1 MPIMQN
7 NIVRFWILLSVVFT
21 SIFLFSCK
29 KENVVDNV
37 YDIQY
42 TDTTVVIN
50 VKGAVFTMILVEG
63 GTFEMGATEEQGHDD
78 PDENEYPVHV
88 VNLSPYYI
96 CQTEVTQDLWTI
108 VMGTNP
114 SLILGDMT
122 LPADCIKWDMCQD
135 FIHALNEYLDN
146 KFEIRMP
153 TEAEWEFAARGGN
166 KSLGYKYSGSDDVDE
181 VAWYESNSD
190 KKTHPVGTKK
200 PNELGIYDM
209 SGNVW
214 EWCDSKYRYF
224 DKERNA
230 SLGKDAQM
238 YCIRGGGW
246 QLPEKS
252 CRVSW
257 RGKRLPD
264 LKNSFG
270 GFRLCLDVTY
280 IKDAESTEE
289 EILMK
294 EIEEMEDEE

>member
-7 NIVRFWILLSVVFT
+7 SIVRFGILLSVVFT

-209 SGNVW
+209 SGNIW
-214 EWCDSKYRYF
+214 EWCSDWIGAYQPEEQTNPVGPAEGSHHV
-224 DKERNA
+224 
-230 SLGKDAQM
+230 M
-238 YCIRGGGW
+238 RGGSWTYGHTF
-246 QLPEKS
+246 
-252 CRVSW
+252 CRVS
-257 RGKRLPD
+257 RRNYISNVIAASNCGLRLAMTY
-264 LKNSFG
+264 KN
-270 GFRLCLDVTY
+270 
-280 IKDAESTEE
+280 
-289 EILMK
+289 
-294 EIEEMEDEE
+294 

>member
-1 MPIMQN
+1 
-7 NIVRFWILLSVVFT
+7 
-21 SIFLFSCK
+21 
-29 KENVVDNV
+29 
-37 YDIQY
+37 
-42 TDTTVVIN
+42 
-50 VKGAVFTMILVEG
+50 MILVEG

-181 VAWYESNSD
+181 VAWKANYCYEISPLSRL
-190 KKTHPVGTKK
+190 H
-200 PNELGIYDM
+200 
-209 SGNVW
+209 
-214 EWCDSKYRYF
+214 R
-224 DKERNA
+224 
-230 SLGKDAQM
+230 
-238 YCIRGGGW
+238 
-246 QLPEKS
+246 QLPRKAVEHLS
-252 CRVSW
+252 DTF
-257 RGKRLPD
+257 PQEEA
-264 LKNSFG
+264 
-270 GFRLCLDVTY
+270 FRQ
-280 IKDAESTEE
+280 
-289 EILMK
+289 
-294 EIEEMEDEE
+294 

>member
-1 MPIMQN
+1 MPLMQN
-7 NIVRFWILLSVVFT
+7 NIVSCWVLLSVVFT

-209 SGNVW
+209 SGNIW
-214 EWCDSKYRYF
+214 EWCSDWIGAYQPEEQTNPVGPAEGSHHV
-224 DKERNA
+224 
-230 SLGKDAQM
+230 M
-238 YCIRGGGW
+238 RGGSW
-246 QLPEKS
+246 TYDHTF
-252 CRVSW
+252 CRVS
-257 RGKRLPD
+257 RRNYISNVIAASNCGLRLAMTY
-264 LKNSFG
+264 KN
-270 GFRLCLDVTY
+270 
-280 IKDAESTEE
+280 
-289 EILMK
+289 
-294 EIEEMEDEE
+294 

>member
-1 MPIMQN
+1 MPLMQN

-209 SGNVW
+209 SGNIW
-214 EWCDSKYRYF
+214 EWCSDWIGAYQPEEQTNPVGPAEGSHHV
-224 DKERNA
+224 
-230 SLGKDAQM
+230 M
-238 YCIRGGGW
+238 RGGSW
-246 QLPEKS
+246 TYDHTF
-252 CRVSW
+252 CRVS
-257 RGKRLPD
+257 RRNYISNVIAASNCGLRLAMTY
-264 LKNSFG
+264 KN
-270 GFRLCLDVTY
+270 
-280 IKDAESTEE
+280 
-289 EILMK
+289 
-294 EIEEMEDEE
+294 

>member
-1 MPIMQN
+1 MQN
-7 NIVRFWILLSVVFT
+7 NIVRFRVLLPVVFI
-21 SIFLFSCK
+21 SMILFSCK

-63 GTFEMGATEEQGHDD
+63 GTFEMGATEEQGQDD

-88 VNLSPYYI
+88 VNLSPFYI
-96 CQTEVTQDLWTI
+96 CQTEVTQELWTS

-135 FIHALNEYLDN
+135 FIRALNEYLDN
-146 KFEIRMP
+146 RFEIRMP

-190 KKTHPVGTKK
+190 WKTHPVGTKK

-209 SGNVW
+209 SGNIW
-214 EWCDSKYRYF
+214 EWCSDWMGAYQPEEQTNPVGSAYGTHRV
-224 DKERNA
+224 
-230 SLGKDAQM
+230 M
-238 YCIRGGGW
+238 RGGSW
-246 QLPEKS
+246 TYDPS
-252 CRVSW
+252 FCRVS
-257 RGKRLPD
+257 RRNYISNVIHASNCGLRLAMT
-264 LKNSFG
+264 F
-270 GFRLCLDVTY
+270 
-280 IKDAESTEE
+280 
-289 EILMK
+289 
-294 EIEEMEDEE
+294 

>member
-209 SGNVW
+209 SGNIW
-214 EWCDSKYRYF
+214 EWCSDWIGAYQPEEQTNPVGPAEGSHHV
-224 DKERNA
+224 
-230 SLGKDAQM
+230 M
-238 YCIRGGGW
+238 RGGSW
-246 QLPEKS
+246 TYDHTF
-252 CRVSW
+252 CRVS
-257 RGKRLPD
+257 RRNYISNVIAASNCGLRLAMTY
-264 LKNSFG
+264 KN
-270 GFRLCLDVTY
+270 
-280 IKDAESTEE
+280 
-289 EILMK
+289 
-294 EIEEMEDEE
+294 